1 MKIILYIILLTFFVF
16 NVRAEIIK
24 DIKINGNQ
32 RISQETISVLGNISL
47 NEDYSEIALNK
58 ILKNLYDSNFFKN
71 ISINIL
77 NNVLIIDV
85 IENPIIEDIEITGI
99 KNKSIIDNLT
109 ENISLKSRASYNED
123 QLNADINLIKNILK
137 SNGYFF
143 ANIKSSIVKNKE
155 LNSIELTIN
164 VELGEKAKVK
174 NFFYR

>member
-1 MKIILYIILLTFFVF
+1 M
-16 NVRAEIIK
+16 
-24 DIKINGNQ
+24 
-32 RISQETISVLGNISL
+32 
-47 NEDYSEIALNK
+47 
-58 ILKNLYDSNFFKN
+58 
-71 ISINIL
+71 
-77 NNVLIIDV
+77 IIDV

-174 NFFYR
+174 KFLL